1 MSESQGYKL
10 GMKMGLTNK
19 SALFAKIR
27 REGSKREVELLMGSG
42 PANTA
47 FRRGL
52 KSAAFELSRGKR
64 RPAARQKTTRQR
76 LTTAKRP
83 AAKRKSSKRKSSR
96 PKYFSEKQVEAW
108 YKKVPLKVGRYE
120 AYDSTT
126 EYTTKE
132 DMTSEE
138 RKDISVW
145 YEIPGTDG
153 AWILSQEYRDSP
165 FVLSAN
171 DASEQFS
178 GTLTQ
183 MKKKLAAISRRKRKN
198 PDHSRINSDT
208 HATVDGIEVSRVP
221 DSPEK
226 GVTEYY
232 LIDFRGSIE
241 ETGPGGL
248 WYDGAF
254 AHRVPG
260 GFLVVDGLAIHKF
273 YKRLPTAAQ
282 VAKLI
287 GENYSGVTED
297 AYLIPKSGVIQF
309 ARYKNSKHFV

>member
-27 REGSKREVELLMGSG
+27 REGSKREVELLMGNG

-64 RPAARQKTTRQR
+64 RPATRKKTTRQR
-76 LTTAKRP
+76 LTTAKRA
-83 AAKRKSSKRKSSR
+83 AAK
-96 PKYFSEKQVEAW
+96 
-108 YKKVPLKVGRYE
+108 
-120 AYDSTT
+120 
-126 EYTTKE
+126 
-132 DMTSEE
+132 
-138 RKDISVW
+138 
-145 YEIPGTDG
+145 
-153 AWILSQEYRDSP
+153 
-165 FVLSAN
+165 
-171 DASEQFS
+171 
-178 GTLTQ
+178 
-183 MKKKLAAISRRKRKN
+183 RKRKN
-198 PDHSRINSDT
+198 PDQSRINSDT
-208 HATVDGIEVSRVP
+208 NATVDGIEVSRVP

-232 LIDFRGSIE
+232 LVDFRGSIE
-241 ETGPGGL
+241 EAGPGGL

-287 GENYSGVTED
+287 GENYSGYTED

-309 ARYKNSKHFV
+309 AGYKNSKHFD